1 MKGIALLVIM
11 IKTDWNKNNLAVY
24 KSAQSIW
31 LNVYEAD

>member
-1 MKGIALLVIM
+1 MKGMDLLLIM
-11 IKTDWNKNNLAVY
+11 IKTDWNKKNLAVY